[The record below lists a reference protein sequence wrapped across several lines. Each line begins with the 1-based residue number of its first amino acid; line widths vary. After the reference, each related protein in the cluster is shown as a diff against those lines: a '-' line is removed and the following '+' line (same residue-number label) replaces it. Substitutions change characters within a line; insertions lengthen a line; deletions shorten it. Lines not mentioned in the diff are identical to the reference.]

1 MSQRELGSKY
11 LKNESMTIVLD
22 SRNATTYYN
31 GTLNSEITFEMRY
44 PIIAPPDC
52 LYMTWCTQ
60 SFTCPISW
68 YLINSTNNFFSLTMN
83 STTYNISIPFG
94 NYNSINFQ
102 TVFLNLLPA
111 SFSMSLNSYTN
122 IYTLTHTTYDFQIN
136 STTTLYQILGLY
148 KNQTYMSSS
157 KKLTFPFTCNFSGLN
172 NINIICENIRTNNL
186 DSYMELSP
194 SAIIASVPVNNAQ
207 DGVIYFQKYNDYC
220 FDVKD
225 TTIDALD
232 ILITDD

>member
-22 SRNATTYYN
+22 SRNATTHYN

-83 STTYNISIPFG
+83 STTYNISIH
-94 NYNSINFQ
+94 
-102 TVFLNLLPA
+102 LE
-111 SFSMSLNSYTN
+111 
-122 IYTLTHTTYDFQIN
+122 
-136 STTTLYQILGLY
+136 
-148 KNQTYMSSS
+148 
-157 KKLTFPFTCNFSGLN
+157 
-172 NINIICENIRTNNL
+172 IIT
-186 DSYMELSP
+186 
-194 SAIIASVPVNNAQ
+194 Q
-207 DGVIYFQKYNDYC
+207 
-220 FDVKD
+220 
-225 TTIDALD
+225 
-232 ILITDD
+232 LIFKQFF